1 MIDVKDILINFNGL
15 IKNRKG
21 PYNIVLVSNVD
32 GKFIGF
38 NNEWYSLLQEAFK
51 YNECEGAIRRA
62 LFRDAKRYN
71 GSIHLT
77 TVAGF
82 IRLFD
87 KDFKNEW
94 NRD

>member
-1 MIDVKDILINFNGL
+1 MIDVKDVFINFNGL

-38 NNEWYSLLQEAFK
+38 NNEWYSLQQEAFK
-51 YNECEGAIRRA
+51 YNEYSKDSIKKL
-62 LFRDAKRYN
+62 LFKDVKTYN

-77 TVAGF
+77 TAAGL
-82 IRLFD
+82 IKLSD

-94 NRD
+94 KP